1 MGRIRKCTYSETW
14 GLQSNNNNNNNKP
27 GPSLMMT
34 IRLT

>member
-14 GLQSNNNNNNNKP
+14 GLQSNNNNNNKP